1 MSGRKIIMLKGKK
14 KQKKEAKIQITHLM
28 RKLWVLS
35 M

>member
-1 MSGRKIIMLKGKK
+1 MSGRKIITLKGKK
-14 KQKKEAKIQITHLM
+14 TKKEAKIQITHLM